1 MTATVSA
8 RFEGSILPRS
18 GLSLFARW
26 QKKRRRIQ
34 YPGRLSTA
42 GSGLDAQNVAPEM
55 APEWICDSSNVIPD
69 SISAIFGPAAAHG
82 VTQKPVPQIN
92 HGVLSILP

>member
-55 APEWICDSSNVIPD
+55 APNG
-69 SISAIFGPAAAHG
+69 F
-82 VTQKPVPQIN
+82 VTLQTSFPIRFLRFSGLLRRTV
-92 HGVLSILP
+92 